1 MTAMSNALLAK
12 SKAREM
18 LRGLPSINGI
28 GITWDDQGRPCVR
41 VNVDLSMERADRS
54 LIPSSIDQV
63 PVIVEVTTQ
72 AALD

>member
-18 LRGLPSINGI
+18 LRGLPGINGV